1 LRYRPITQSPNKGQ
15 RESPGECEQM
25 QPLSALELLET
36 WEQGWGLAPVHRALA
51 LLAAAFPEE
60 SYEALAQRPIG
71 RRNALLLRVREW
83 LFGRQVVGAAFCP
96 ACGEQLEL
104 NFTTTELCPPPGDE
118 DPPDTLLL
126 QHEEYGVHFRLPNS
140 LDLDAIPAGSDPAA
154 IRQLLL
160 RRCLVAAQKA
170 GKATA
175 ADQLPATVLDELV
188 ARMEEVDPQANIQL
202 ALACPNCGHEWQASF
217 DILAYLWRE
226 LEDWA
231 VRTLGDVHRL
241 AATYGWRESDILNM
255 TPWRRQIYLD
265 LIEQ

>member
-1 LRYRPITQSPNKGQ
+1 
-15 RESPGECEQM
+15 M

-36 WEQGWGLAPVHRALA
+36 WEQGWGLAPVDRALA
-51 LLAAAFPEE
+51 LLTVAFPQEP
-60 SYEALAQRPIG
+60 YEALAQRSIG
-71 RRNALLLRVREW
+71 RRNALLFHVREW
-83 LFGRQVVGAAFCP
+83 LFGRQLASRAFCP

-104 NFTTTELCPPPGDE
+104 NFTTTDICPASNSE
-118 DPPDTLLL
+118 EIADTLVL
-126 QHEEYGVHFRLPNS
+126 QHEDYDVHFRLPNS
-140 LDLDAIPAGSDPAA
+140 LDLAVLPTEADSAA

-160 RRCLVAAQKA
+160 QRCLVAALCE

-175 ADQLPATVLDELV
+175 ISQLPATVLDEVV
-188 ARMEEVDPQANIQL
+188 ARMEEADPQAIVQL
-202 ALACPNCGHEWQASF
+202 ALVCPNCGHEWQALF

-231 VRTLGDVHRL
+231 VRMLRDVHRL
-241 AATYGWRESDILNM
+241 ASAYGWREFDILHL